1 MRMVHV
7 FVGIIT
13 STIIVIAP
21 HLIPADSP
29 HPRPQHLCVASLQVV
44 ELKGNIRVLARIR
57 PLLEKERVSSD
68 GSAAVLPVQA
78 TSAET
83 LLMAG
88 TTGQSKE
95 YEFDRVFGPQEG
107 QEQVND

>member
-1 MRMVHV
+1 M
-7 FVGIIT
+7 
-13 STIIVIAP
+13 
-21 HLIPADSP
+21 
-29 HPRPQHLCVASLQVV
+29 V

-107 QEQVND
+107 QEQVNDGVVHVPATAADKALHIQTCLKGT

>member
-1 MRMVHV
+1 MVHL
-7 FVGIIT
+7 T
-13 STIIVIAP
+13 
-21 HLIPADSP
+21 L
-29 HPRPQHLCVASLQVV
+29 LCACLLQVV

-78 TSAET
+78 SSAET

-88 TTGQSKE
+88 TNMGQSKE

-107 QEQVND
+107 QEQVNVGGRGECRCWVKMQGTACFCPCT